1 MTLRRRPIRSRA
13 GSPAFPHD
21 RQTRKPSTQTMKA
34 YRQDFVAITCLA
46 TGGDPS
52 THGLS

>member
-1 MTLRRRPIRSRA
+1 
-13 GSPAFPHD
+13 
-21 RQTRKPSTQTMKA
+21 MKA
-34 YRQDFVAITCLA
+34 YRQDFIAITSLV